1 MGLDMYL
8 GARNKTGEYQ
18 EIGYWRKVNSVH
30 GWFVR
35 ECADG
40 VDECQEIFVS
50 REDLLK
56 LRSDCNNALANRENA
71 VPNNEDN
78 VVIKQ
83 PIGSGQDLAQ
93 FIMENMK
100 KEQEKIGTTLVSDDP
115 LQPTA
120 GFFFGSLEK
129 DEWYYNDLMETIDI
143 IDKALSLNDGWE
155 IIYQASW

>member
-8 GARNKTGEYQ
+8 GARNQTGEFQ
-18 EIGYWRKVNSVH
+18 ELGYWRKANAVH

-35 ECADG
+35 ECAYG
-40 VDECQEIFVS
+40 EDECQEIFVS
-50 REDLLK
+50 REHLLK

-78 VVIKQ
+78 VIIKQ
-83 PIGSGQDLAQ
+83 PVGSGQDLAQ
-93 FIMENMK
+93 FIIDNMK

-120 GFFFGSLEK
+120 GFFFGSTEK
-129 DEWYYNDLMETIDI
+129 DEWYYNDLLETLDI
-143 IDKALSLNDGWE
+143 IDRALALDDGWE

>member
-8 GARNKTGEYQ
+8 GARNQTGEHQ
-18 EIGYWRKVNSVH
+18 ELGYWRKANAVH

-35 ECADG
+35 ECAYG

-50 REDLLK
+50 REHLLK

-78 VVIKQ
+78 VIIKQ
-83 PIGSGQDLAQ
+83 PVGSGQDLAQ
-93 FIMENMK
+93 FIIDNMK
-100 KEQEKIGTTLVSDDP
+100 KEQEKIGATLVSDDP

-120 GFFFGSLEK
+120 GFFFGSTEK
-129 DEWYYNDLMETIDI
+129 DEWYYNDLLETLDI
-143 IDKALSLNDGWE
+143 IDRALALDDGWE